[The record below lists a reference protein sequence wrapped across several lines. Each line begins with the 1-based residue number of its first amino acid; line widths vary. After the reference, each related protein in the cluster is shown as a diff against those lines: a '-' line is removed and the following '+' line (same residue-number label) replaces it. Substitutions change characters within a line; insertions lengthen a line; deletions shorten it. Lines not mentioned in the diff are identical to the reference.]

1 MQSRILN
8 EAMSI
13 AGLFLVQYAIV
24 AWHLSGAVGGGDILE
39 IAVSPTRIYSLRD
52 FIMMAVTA
60 MSVYAAVRVAMLLAS
75 RVAKRIPLIAWLPLL
90 WGIGA
95 LVSTWSGELPP
106 EMAVLV
112 DWMFLEPVRWFT
124 RQVLPYIAVIA
135 AGMAV
140 LAIARYAMDRCCR
153 WVK

>member
-1 MQSRILN
+1 MQVRILN
-8 EAMSI
+8 EAMAI

-39 IAVSPTRIYSLRD
+39 IAVAPTKLYYSLD
-52 FIMMAVTA
+52 FIKMAVTA
-60 MSVYAAVRVAMLLAS
+60 TGVYAAVRVAMLLAS

-95 LVSTWSGELPP
+95 LVSTWSGKLPP

-112 DWMFLEPVRWFT
+112 DW
-124 RQVLPYIAVIA
+124 VLHP
-135 AGMAV
+135 
-140 LAIARYAMDRCCR
+140 
-153 WVK
+153 